1 MERSGP
7 LTSGCQGWKA
17 FIQAAGQVMR
27 VKPNGM
33 RGGMPP
39 ARPRGYNRRP
49 LSAGKAFVLRA
60 GLFSGR
66 SLASPARY
74 VCRRRRAACVRH
86 KRAEVWQVKAPVREG
101 RQARRY
107 KAKPPRR
114 AHPAGDTQPQLA
126 FPSLTAA
133 RKLHRPAGQ
142 SGFVQMRETKS
153 PLRQPSGMPQRAGR
167 MMYRAPQGKP
177 FACLRGPG
185 MQTVFYASG

>member
-1 MERSGP
+1 MACVEACRRPG
-7 LTSGCQGWKA
+7 
-17 FIQAAGQVMR
+17 
-27 VKPNGM
+27 
-33 RGGMPP
+33 RGVITGARTLSLASP
-39 ARPRGYNRRP
+39 AP

-185 MQTVFYASG
+185 MQTAFYASG